1 MEIYKN
7 KYAQLSFLETS
18 SSKNQTVLSLRALA
32 MWSACFLCPHL
43 LPGLSS
49 CYEVDVKCVATPSVV
64 ALVWTLP
71 LHPGSDVAGFRGSLM
86 QDTYQVEKPTKQ
98 TQ

>member
-7 KYAQLSFLETS
+7 KNVQLSFLETS

-32 MWSACFLCPHL
+32 TWSACFLCPHR

-49 CYEVDVKCVATPSVV
+49 CYEAVKMCSDSFSGGSGLDPPSPSRV
-64 ALVWTLP
+64 
-71 LHPGSDVAGFRGSLM
+71 
-86 QDTYQVEKPTKQ
+86 
-98 TQ
+98 